1 MIGWEFE
8 TELGLIL
15 YLLFVK
21 QVQNLIQIKKF
32 LQKEFQKNK
41 SVNV

>member
-41 SVNV
+41 SINV